1 MSPAQRQEA
10 IFWVGVLVAFF
21 VLLYLLSPI
30 LLPFVAGGII
40 AYFLDPAVRWL
51 ARRYLPRSL
60 ATFLVL
66 LVFGL
71 AVTLV
76 IALIVPLLRL
86 QITELVA
93 RLPALFR
100 QAQDLLTH
108 WMAVA
113 AQRLPAEDYQKLEG
127 ILGGSMGNLLTW
139 AVSRAQ
145 SILTSGLAL
154 ANLLSLVI
162 ITPVVAFFLLRDW
175 DRILAAVDGWLPRD
189 HLETLREQAGL
200 VDAMLGG
207 YLRGQLLVCLALG
220 AFYAT
225 ALSLLGLQF
234 GLIVG
239 ILTGFLAF
247 IPYLGF
253 ATGFVLATG
262 LALMQYGWGWGL
274 VLVLLTFALGQIL
287 ETSLLSPKLVGERV
301 RLHPVWII
309 FALLAFGSLFG
320 FLGVLIALP
329 AAAVSGV
336 MVRFALSRY
345 LRSSLYRAP
354 LDRPRD
360 DAPALDRP
368 RDRRDAAE

>member
-1 MSPAQRQEA
+1 MSPGQRQEA

-51 ARRYLPRSL
+51 ARWHLPRGL

-71 AVTLV
+71 ALTLL

-100 QAQDLLTH
+100 QVQDQLNH

-113 AQRLPAEDYQKLEG
+113 AERLPAEDYQKLQSTV
-127 ILGGSMGNLLTW
+127 GGSMGNLMAW

-154 ANLLSLVI
+154 ANLLSLVL

-175 DRILAAVDGWLPRD
+175 DRIVATIDGWLPRD
-189 HLETLREQAGL
+189 HLQTLREQAAQ

-207 YLRGQLLVCLALG
+207 YIRGQLLVCLALG
-220 AFYAT
+220 IFYAT
-225 ALSLLGLQF
+225 ALSLSGLQF

-239 ILTGFLAF
+239 ILTGILAL

-253 ATGFVLATG
+253 ASGFVLATG
-262 LALMQYGWGWGL
+262 LALMQFGWGWGL
-274 VLVLLTFALGQIL
+274 VLVLLTFAIGQVL
-287 ETSLLSPKLVGERV
+287 ESSLLSPKLVGERV
-301 RLHPVWII
+301 RLHPVWMI

-336 MVRFALSRY
+336 VVRFALSRY
-345 LRSSLYRAP
+345 LSSPLYRAP
-354 LDRPRD
+354 PNRPHN
-360 DAPALDRP
+360 
-368 RDRRDAAE
+368 DRRDAAE

>member
-1 MSPAQRQEA
+1 MTPAQRQET

-51 ARRYLPRSL
+51 ARWHMPRGL
-60 ATFLVL
+60 ATLLVL

-71 AVTLV
+71 ALTLL

-86 QITELVA
+86 QITELIL

-100 QAQDLLTH
+100 QAQDELNH

-113 AQRLPAEDYQKLEG
+113 AERLPAEDYQKLQG
-127 ILGGSMGNLLTW
+127 MLGGSMGNLLTW
-139 AVSRAQ
+139 AVNRAQ
-145 SILTSGLAL
+145 GILTSSLAL

-162 ITPVVAFFLLRDW
+162 ITPVVSFFLLRDW
-175 DRILAAVDGWLPRD
+175 DRIVATIDGWLPRD
-189 HLETLREQAGL
+189 HLATLREQAAQ

-207 YLRGQLLVCLALG
+207 YIRGQLLVCCALG
-220 AFYAT
+220 IFYAT
-225 ALSLLGLQF
+225 ALSLSGLQF

-239 ILTGFLAF
+239 ILTGILAF

-253 ATGFVLATG
+253 AIGFVLATG
-262 LALMQYGWGWGL
+262 LALMQFGWGWGL
-274 VLVLLTFALGQIL
+274 VEVLLTFAIGSVL
-287 ETSLLSPKLVGERV
+287 ESSLLSPKLVGERV
-301 RLHPVWII
+301 RVHPVWMI

-320 FLGVLIALP
+320 ILGVLIALP
-329 AAAVSGV
+329 AAAVTGV
-336 MVRFALSRY
+336 VVRFALSRY
-345 LRSSLYRAP
+345 LRSPLYRAP

-360 DAPALDRP
+360 DQ
-368 RDRRDAAE
+368 RDAAE

>member
-1 MSPAQRQEA
+1 VSPGQRQEA

-30 LLPFVAGGII
+30 LLPFVAGGMI

-51 ARRYLPRSL
+51 ARRHLPRSL

-66 LVFGL
+66 LVFVL
-71 AVTLV
+71 ALTLV

-86 QITELVA
+86 QITELIA
-93 RLPALFR
+93 RLPALVR

-113 AQRLPAEDYQKLEG
+113 AQRLPAEDYKKLEG
-127 ILGGSMGNLLTW
+127 MLGGSMGNVLGW
-139 AVSRAQ
+139 AVSQAQ
-145 SILTSGLAL
+145 SVLTSGLAL

-175 DRILAAVDGWLPRD
+175 DRITAAIDGWLPRD
-189 HLETLREQAGL
+189 HLDTLREQAGQ

-207 YLRGQLLVCLALG
+207 YIRGQLLVCFALG
-220 AFYAT
+220 VFYAT
-225 ALSLLGLQF
+225 ALSLSGLEF

-239 ILTGFLAF
+239 ILTGILAF

-262 LALMQYGWGWGL
+262 LALMQFGWGWGL
-274 VLVLLTFALGQIL
+274 VLVLLTFAIGQIL
-287 ETSLLSPKLVGERV
+287 ESSLLSPKLVGERV
-301 RLHPVWII
+301 RVHPVWMI

-336 MVRFALSRY
+336 LVRFALSRY
-345 LRSSLYRAP
+345 LSSPLYRAQ
-354 LDRPRD
+354 LSRPRD
-360 DAPALDRP
+360 
-368 RDRRDAAE
+368 DRRDAAE

>member
-1 MSPAQRQEA
+1 MSPAQRQET

-51 ARRYLPRSL
+51 ARWHMPRGL
-60 ATFLVL
+60 ATFVVL
-66 LVFGL
+66 IVFGL
-71 AVTLV
+71 ALTLL

-86 QITELVA
+86 QITELIA

-100 QAQDLLTH
+100 QTQDELNH

-113 AQRLPAEDYQKLEG
+113 AQRLPAEDYQKLQTM
-127 ILGGSMGNLLTW
+127 LGGSMGNLLTW
-139 AVSRAQ
+139 AVNRAQ
-145 SILTSGLAL
+145 SILTSSLAL

-162 ITPVVAFFLLRDW
+162 ITPVVSFFLLRDW
-175 DRILAAVDGWLPRD
+175 DRIIATIDGWLPRD
-189 HLETLREQAGL
+189 HLETIREQAGQ

-207 YLRGQLLVCLALG
+207 YIRGQLLVSLALG
-220 AFYAT
+220 IFYAS
-225 ALSLLGLQF
+225 ALSLSGLQF

-239 ILTGFLAF
+239 ILTGILAF

-262 LALMQYGWGWGL
+262 LALMQFGWGWGL
-274 VLVLLTFALGQIL
+274 VEVLLTFAIGSVL
-287 ETSLLSPKLVGERV
+287 ESSLLSPKLVGDRV
-301 RLHPVWII
+301 RVHPVWMI

-329 AAAVSGV
+329 AAAVAGV
-336 MVRFALSRY
+336 VVRFALSRY
-345 LRSSLYRAP
+345 LQSPLYKAP
-354 LDRPRD
+354 LDRPQN
-360 DAPALDRP
+360 
-368 RDRRDAAE
+368 DRRDAAE